1 MWISGP
7 IEGLENIFLLLQ
19 STSSNDK
26 RASLWMV
33 KGQRVVCWDTLAQ
46 SNVIATSNEPGQATE
61 KAEKDKA
68 AHYQELCSSYI
79 VMPVAMETMGAWGQQ
94 GLKFVKEIGERIAT
108 ATGDKR
114 ATFFLFQAISMA
126 VQRGNVASIA
136 GSIPKSKS
144 LDEPSYL

>member
-33 KGQRVVCWDTLAQ
+33 KGQRVVCRDTLAQ

-68 AHYQELCSSYI
+68 AHHQELCSFYI
-79 VMPVAMETMGAWGQQ
+79 GGLHLPCCRGTMASGVSASLPCQMLGKLAQHEASLPHGGASSHHPSRTSPHAGQ
-94 GLKFVKEIGERIAT
+94 ACP
-108 ATGDKR
+108 
-114 ATFFLFQAISMA
+114 
-126 VQRGNVASIA
+126 NVV
-136 GSIPKSKS
+136 
-144 LDEPSYL
+144 